1 MEWVNINE
9 EICFIFLIFR
19 LLKSLEE
26 ADYDFEKNN
35 PNWNIVLEIR
45 IDVGSGKKVS
55 FEEKNNKIL
64 KCFRESKFKTLLKS
78 LSSATES
85 QIFTLKR
92 SQGLYFDIV

>member
-35 PNWNIVLEIR
+35 PNWNIFLEIR

-64 KCFRESKFKTLLKS
+64 KC
-78 LSSATES
+78 
-85 QIFTLKR
+85 
-92 SQGLYFDIV
+92 